1 MKRLWQSRSDTI
13 MSNVQISK
21 FLSVEQTMV
30 TQCNQ
35 IVNTRGG
42 LVVYFHMRIYALR
55 FIIPSN
61 CNKWLNDCWHQKDGK
76 LFILPPVAFHQI
88 RRKFE
93 GMSNL
98 QGYLLRGVGDVSD
111 WNFNGRIIPSSH
123 DCWLR
128 EFSWNGEGS
137 IKFLPQCNILVVEI
151 FGAKSFLQFYEYA
164 CLNVC
169 FKLSERNYMQLC
181 IFANIF
187 VQFRV
192 LQITMQFCVSFAQY
206 YMFEQLYPIRFPN
219 AYKS

>member
-1 MKRLWQSRSDTI
+1 MIVDTKK
-13 MSNVQISK
+13 M
-21 FLSVEQTMV
+21 
-30 TQCNQ
+30 
-35 IVNTRGG
+35 G
-42 LVVYFHMRIYALR
+42 
-55 FIIPSN
+55 N
-61 CNKWLNDCWHQKDGK
+61 CLYYLQ
-76 LFILPPVAFHQI
+76 LPFT
-88 RRKFE
+88 KSGE
-93 GMSNL
+93 N
-98 QGYLLRGVGDVSD
+98 LRGCPIFKDISYVVWAMLSD

-123 DCWLR
+123 NCWLR